1 MATFEKRDRTVV
13 FAVHANRRFAK
24 EGNKS
29 RQLST
34 KDGQSEDLNVIDTAA
49 TENRALVALVL
60 GAGYKAVLE
69 QSSSYLN
76 PIQAK
81 GRPSIAGG

>member
-49 TENRALVALVL
+49 TENRALVL